1 MKKARAIFSQNFLAC
16 AGYKVVDPGSYA
28 TPQEVLQGLKET
40 TADVVVFCTS
50 DEEVS
55 GFVDSTFG
63 ILKKQNPNLLG
74 IVAGNPTEQI
84 DDLKSKGIEFFIHVK
99 SQHLETLKSIQKRLG
114 IQ

>member
-28 TPQEVLQGLKET
+28 TPEEALQGLKET
-40 TADVVVFCTS
+40 NADIVVFCTS

-55 GFVDSTFG
+55 SFVNSTFG
-63 ILKKQNPNLLG
+63 IFKKQNHHLIG

-84 DDLKSKGIEFFIHVK
+84 DSLKSNGIEFFIHVK
-99 SQHLETLKSIQKRLG
+99 SQHLETLKLIQKRLD
-114 IQ
+114 I